1 MYLDLRLICMYMHVC
16 FIRRPLV
23 SLVFETIS
31 VHCTIHTFHYMLKY
45 ILCCAMYILEV
56 NLLYFSPINGLQNVY
71 LSQLHALIVST
82 LFLPALIWLKYC

>member
-1 MYLDLRLICMYMHVC
+1 
-16 FIRRPLV
+16 
-23 SLVFETIS
+23 
-31 VHCTIHTFHYMLKY
+31 MLKY

-82 LFLPALIWLKYC
+82 LFLPALIWLNIADMA